1 MCFPGSPKSDKVLP
15 GAGSPYPVSNSAPS
29 QAARETRRESSSM
42 LAGGASATIW
52 DDSGPVSRAR
62 ESLAIS
68 TRVPPMY
75 IGGRTLSDLWRNAKT
90 GFFHFRRGALWG
102 LKGGSRA
109 RKLPTKNTLGTL
121 KSILGC
127 YQKPNKPR
135 QIPAGGVTTAI
146 ERGLFPV
153 SRSVRG
159 ILSPWGEVRMYIR
172 GRTLSDFWQNA
183 KTGFF
188 RFWQFPDQNAKRSAT
203 GTLSL

>member
-15 GAGSPYPVSNSAPS
+15 SAGSSYPVTNSAPS
-29 QAARETRRESSSM
+29 QAARETRRESSWM

-52 DDSGPVSRAR
+52 DDSDPVSRAQKN
-62 ESLAIS
+62 LAIS
-68 TRVPPMY
+68 SRVPPMY
-75 IGGRTLSDLWRNAKT
+75 SSLQPGVEPGVLW
-90 GFFHFRRGALWG
+90 GRRGALWG

-109 RKLPTKNTLGTL
+109 RKLPTKSTLGTL

-146 ERGLFPV
+146 WRGLSRV

-159 ILSPWGEVRMYIR
+159 ILTPFAQVRMYSV
-172 GRTLSDFWQNA
+172 G
-183 KTGFF
+183 
-188 RFWQFPDQNAKRSAT
+188 
-203 GTLSL
+203 SL